1 MSKKLLIAC
10 SVMMTLLFIM
20 TRWQAG
26 KIDELNESL
35 AKLEK
40 DNSSLTN
47 QLSRQQAITENAN
60 RTFRIIN
67 NVSSLNS
74 EERNRSAVDSEKVKT
89 VIKTVLVNN
98 DCANTAIPSDALI
111 RMHDY
116 SERIRASGAHSDTH
130 ISPLI
135 VYCPIYRNK

>member
-1 MSKKLLIAC
+1 MSKLTPWVPVILWGAMLFF
-10 SVMMTLLFIM
+10 SVLAMKEVI
-20 TRWQAG
+20 
-26 KIDELNESL
+26 ELSKEN
-35 AKLEK
+35 K
-40 DNSSLTN
+40 SLTE
-47 QLSRQQAITENAN
+47 QLSRQNSITESAN

-74 EERNRSAVDSEKVKT
+74 EERNRSAVDSDKVKT

-116 SERIRASGAHSDTH
+116 SERIRASGTHSDTGT
-130 ISPLI
+130 PN
-135 VYCPIYRNK
+135 R

>member
-1 MSKKLLIAC
+1 MSIGKWVLLIG
-10 SVMMTLLFIM
+10 SVICVFSLQYLVVKV
-20 TRWQAG
+20 G
-26 KIDELNESL
+26 ELSKENQ
-35 AKLEK
+35 
-40 DNSSLTN
+40 SLTE
-47 QLSRQQAITENAN
+47 QLSRQNSITENAN

-116 SERIRASGAHSDTH
+116 SERIRASGTHSDTGT
-130 ISPLI
+130 SN
-135 VYCPIYRNK
+135 R

>member
-1 MSKKLLIAC
+1 MSKLTPWVPVILWGA
-10 SVMMTLLFIM
+10 MLLFSMLSMKEVIEL
-20 TRWQAG
+20 G
-26 KIDELNESL
+26 KEN
-35 AKLEK
+35 K
-40 DNSSLTN
+40 SLTE
-47 QLSRQQAITENAN
+47 QLSRQNSITENAN

-98 DCANTAIPSDALI
+98 DCANTAIPNDALI

-116 SERIRASGAHSDTH
+116 SERIRASGSYSDTGT
-130 ISPLI
+130 PN
-135 VYCPIYRNK
+135 R

>member
-1 MSKKLLIAC
+1 MSKLKPWFPLILWGAMLFF
-10 SVMMTLLFIM
+10 SVLAMKEVI
-20 TRWQAG
+20 
-26 KIDELNESL
+26 ELSKENH
-35 AKLEK
+35 
-40 DNSSLTN
+40 SLTE
-47 QLSRQQAITENAN
+47 QLSRQNSITENAN

-116 SERIRASGAHSDTH
+116 SERIRASGTHSDT
-130 ISPLI
+130 STPN
-135 VYCPIYRNK
+135 R

>member
-67 NVSSLNS
+67 NVSSINS
-74 EERNRSAVDSEKVKT
+74 EERNRSAVDSEKIKT

-116 SERIRASGAHSDTH
+116 SERIRASGSYSDT
-130 ISPLI
+130 STPN
-135 VYCPIYRNK
+135 R

>member
-1 MSKKLLIAC
+1 MSNFKPWVPLILWGA
-10 SVMMTLLFIM
+10 MLLFSMLSMKEVI
-20 TRWQAG
+20 
-26 KIDELNESL
+26 ELSKEN
-35 AKLEK
+35 K
-40 DNSSLTN
+40 SLTE
-47 QLSRQQAITENAN
+47 QLSRQNSITENAN

-111 RMHDY
+111 RMRDY
-116 SERIRASGAHSDTH
+116 SERIRASGTHSDT
-130 ISPLI
+130 STPN
-135 VYCPIYRNK
+135 R

>member
-10 SVMMTLLFIM
+10 AVMMTLLFIM

-26 KIDELNESL
+26 KIDELKES
-35 AKLEK
+35 
-40 DNSSLTN
+40 NQSLTE
-47 QLSRQQAITENAN
+47 QLSRQNSITENAN

-98 DCANTAIPSDALI
+98 DCANTTIPSDALI

-116 SERIRASGAHSDTH
+116 SERIRASGTHSDTGT
-130 ISPLI
+130 PN
-135 VYCPIYRNK
+135 R

>member
-1 MSKKLLIAC
+1 MSKLTPWVPVILWGA
-10 SVMMTLLFIM
+10 MLLFSMLSMKEVI
-20 TRWQAG
+20 
-26 KIDELNESL
+26 ELSKEN
-35 AKLEK
+35 K
-40 DNSSLTN
+40 SLTE

-116 SERIRASGAHSDTH
+116 SERIRASGAHSDASTP
-130 ISPLI
+130 S
-135 VYCPIYRNK
+135 R

>member
-1 MSKKLLIAC
+1 MSKLTSWVPIVLF
-10 SVMMTLLFIM
+10 SVMLASLYLVTKSVIELKKEN
-20 TRWQAG
+20 QS
-26 KIDELNESL
+26 LNE
-35 AKLEK
+35 
-40 DNSSLTN
+40 
-47 QLSRQQAITENAN
+47 QLSRQNSIAENAN

-98 DCANTAIPSDALI
+98 DCANTTIPSDALI

-116 SERIRASGAHSDTH
+116 SERIRASGTHSDT
-130 ISPLI
+130 STPN
-135 VYCPIYRNK
+135 R

>member
-10 SVMMTLLFIM
+10 AVMMTLLFIM

-26 KIDELNESL
+26 KIDELKES
-35 AKLEK
+35 
-40 DNSSLTN
+40 NQSLTV
-47 QLSRQQAITENAN
+47 QLSRQASITENAN

-116 SERIRASGAHSDTH
+116 SERIRASGAHSDTGT
-130 ISPLI
+130 PN
-135 VYCPIYRNK
+135 R

>member
-1 MSKKLLIAC
+1 MSKLKPWFPVILWGA
-10 SVMMTLLFIM
+10 MLLFSMLSMKEVI
-20 TRWQAG
+20 
-26 KIDELNESL
+26 ELSKEN
-35 AKLEK
+35 K
-40 DNSSLTN
+40 SLTE
-47 QLSRQQAITENAN
+47 QLSRQNSITENAN

-116 SERIRASGAHSDTH
+116 SERIRASGAHIDTGT
-130 ISPLI
+130 SN
-135 VYCPIYRNK
+135 R

>member
-10 SVMMTLLFIM
+10 AVMMTLLFIM

-26 KIDELNESL
+26 KIDELKES
-35 AKLEK
+35 
-40 DNSSLTN
+40 NQSLTE
-47 QLSRQQAITENAN
+47 QLSRQNSITENAN

-74 EERNRSAVDSEKVKT
+74 EERNRAAVDSEKVKT
-89 VIKTVLVNN
+89 VIKTVLINN
-98 DCANTAIPSDALI
+98 DCANTAIPNDALI

-116 SERIRASGAHSDTH
+116 SERIRASGTYSDTGT
-130 ISPLI
+130 PN
-135 VYCPIYRNK
+135 R

>member
-10 SVMMTLLFIM
+10 AVMMTLLFIM

-35 AKLEK
+35 DKIKK

-67 NVSSLNS
+67 NVSALNS

-116 SERIRASGAHSDTH
+116 SERIRASGAHSDTGT
-130 ISPLI
+130 PN
-135 VYCPIYRNK
+135 R

>member
-1 MSKKLLIAC
+1 MSKGLLIAC
-10 SVMMTLLFIM
+10 AVMMTLLFI
-20 TRWQAG
+20 TVRWQAG
-26 KIDELNESL
+26 KIDELNESVTG
-35 AKLEK
+35 LEK
-40 DNSSLTN
+40 DKSSLTN
-47 QLSRQQAITENAN
+47 DLSRQASITENAN

-98 DCANTAIPSDALI
+98 DCANTAIPNDALI

-116 SERIRASGAHSDTH
+116 SERIRASGTYSDTGT
-130 ISPLI
+130 PN
-135 VYCPIYRNK
+135 R

>member
-1 MSKKLLIAC
+1 MSKLTPWVPVILWSAMLFF
-10 SVMMTLLFIM
+10 SVLAM
-20 TRWQAG
+20 
-26 KIDELNESL
+26 KEVVELSKEN
-35 AKLEK
+35 K
-40 DNSSLTN
+40 SLTE
-47 QLSRQQAITENAN
+47 QLSRQTSITENAN

-98 DCANTAIPSDALI
+98 DCANTTIPSDALI

-116 SERIRASGAHSDTH
+116 SERIRASGAHSDTGT
-130 ISPLI
+130 PN
-135 VYCPIYRNK
+135 R

>member
-26 KIDELNESL
+26 KIDELKES
-35 AKLEK
+35 
-40 DNSSLTN
+40 NQSLTE
-47 QLSRQQAITENAN
+47 QLSRQNSITENAN

-116 SERIRASGAHSDTH
+116 SERIRASGAHSDTGT
-130 ISPLI
+130 PN
-135 VYCPIYRNK
+135 R

>member
-1 MSKKLLIAC
+1 MKLGETTVSVGIILVMIICIA
-10 SVMMTLLFIM
+10 
-20 TRWQAG
+20 WQSNHLD
-26 KIDELNESL
+26 KLSESIT
-35 AKLEK
+35 KLEK
-40 DNSSLTN
+40 DKLSLTE
-47 QLSRQQAITENAN
+47 QLSRQNSITENAN

-98 DCANTAIPSDALI
+98 DCANTTIPSDALI

-116 SERIRASGAHSDTH
+116 SERIRASGAHSDTGT
-130 ISPLI
+130 PN
-135 VYCPIYRNK
+135 R

>member
-98 DCANTAIPSDALI
+98 DCANTTIPSDALI

-116 SERIRASGAHSDTH
+116 SERIRASGAHSDTGT
-130 ISPLI
+130 PN
-135 VYCPIYRNK
+135 R

>member
-1 MSKKLLIAC
+1 MSKLTSWVPIALFSIMLASLYLVTK
-10 SVMMTLLFIM
+10 SVI
-20 TRWQAG
+20 
-26 KIDELNESL
+26 ELKKENQ
-35 AKLEK
+35 
-40 DNSSLTN
+40 SLTE
-47 QLSRQQAITENAN
+47 QLSRQNSITENAN

-98 DCANTAIPSDALI
+98 DCANTAIPNDALI

-116 SERIRASGAHSDTH
+116 SERIRASGTYSDT
-130 ISPLI
+130 STPN
-135 VYCPIYRNK
+135 R

>member
-10 SVMMTLLFIM
+10 AVMMTLLFIM

-26 KIDELNESL
+26 KIDELNESITE
-35 AKLEK
+35 LEK
-40 DNSSLTN
+40 DKSSLTN
-47 QLSRQQAITENAN
+47 DLSRQASITENAN

-98 DCANTAIPSDALI
+98 DCANTAIPNDALI

-116 SERIRASGAHSDTH
+116 SERIRASGTHSDT
-130 ISPLI
+130 STPN
-135 VYCPIYRNK
+135 R

>member
-1 MSKKLLIAC
+1 MIICIAWQSNQLDKLGE
-10 SVMMTLLFIM
+10 SVT
-20 TRWQAG
+20 
-26 KIDELNESL
+26 
-35 AKLEK
+35 KLEK
-40 DNSSLTN
+40 DKSSLIE
-47 QLSRQQAITENAN
+47 QLSRQNSITENAN

-74 EERNRSAVDSEKVKT
+74 EERNMSVVDSEKVKT

-116 SERIRASGAHSDTH
+116 SERIRANGTYSDT
-130 ISPLI
+130 STPN
-135 VYCPIYRNK
+135 R

>member
-10 SVMMTLLFIM
+10 AVMVTLLFIM

-26 KIDELNESL
+26 KIDDLKES
-35 AKLEK
+35 
-40 DNSSLTN
+40 NQSLTE
-47 QLSRQQAITENAN
+47 QLSRQNSIAENAN

-98 DCANTAIPSDALI
+98 DCANTAIPNDALI

-116 SERIRASGAHSDTH
+116 SERIRASGTYSDTRT
-130 ISPLI
+130 PN
-135 VYCPIYRNK
+135 R

>member
-1 MSKKLLIAC
+1 MSKLTPWVPVILWSAMLFF
-10 SVMMTLLFIM
+10 SVLAM
-20 TRWQAG
+20 
-26 KIDELNESL
+26 KEVVELSKEN
-35 AKLEK
+35 K
-40 DNSSLTN
+40 SLTE
-47 QLSRQQAITENAN
+47 QLSRQNSITENAN

-74 EERNRSAVDSEKVKT
+74 EERNRSAVDSDKVKT

-116 SERIRASGAHSDTH
+116 SERIRSSGAHSDTGT
-130 ISPLI
+130 PN
-135 VYCPIYRNK
+135 R

>member
-1 MSKKLLIAC
+1 
-10 SVMMTLLFIM
+10 
-20 TRWQAG
+20 
-26 KIDELNESL
+26 
-35 AKLEK
+35 
-40 DNSSLTN
+40 TN

-116 SERIRASGAHSDTH
+116 SERIRASGTHSDTGT
-130 ISPLI
+130 PN
-135 VYCPIYRNK
+135 R

>member
-1 MSKKLLIAC
+1 MALSDMSKKLLIAC
-10 SVMMTLLFIM
+10 AVMMTLLFIM

-35 AKLEK
+35 DKIEK

-47 QLSRQQAITENAN
+47 QLSRQQAVTENAN

-98 DCANTAIPSDALI
+98 DCANTAIPNDALI

-116 SERIRASGAHSDTH
+116 SERIRASGTHSDT
-130 ISPLI
+130 STPN
-135 VYCPIYRNK
+135 R

>member
-1 MSKKLLIAC
+1 MSKLTSWVPIVLFSIMLASLYLVTK
-10 SVMMTLLFIM
+10 SVI
-20 TRWQAG
+20 
-26 KIDELNESL
+26 ELKKENQ
-35 AKLEK
+35 
-40 DNSSLTN
+40 SLTE
-47 QLSRQQAITENAN
+47 QLSRQNSIAENAN

-116 SERIRASGAHSDTH
+116 SERIRASGTHSDT
-130 ISPLI
+130 STPN
-135 VYCPIYRNK
+135 R